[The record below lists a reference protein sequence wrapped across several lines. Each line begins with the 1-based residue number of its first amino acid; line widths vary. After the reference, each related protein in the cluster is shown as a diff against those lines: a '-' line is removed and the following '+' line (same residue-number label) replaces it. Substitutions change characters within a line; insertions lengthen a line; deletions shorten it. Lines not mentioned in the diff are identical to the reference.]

1 MAGITLEEARGLLE
15 TALQK
20 AKEIDVPSTIAVVD
34 SGGHCVVK
42 ARMDGV
48 PLVTVRMAED
58 KAYTS
63 AMIQEPSGDLQEA
76 ALPGEDLFGLA
87 SAEAGRIII
96 FGGGFPLFREGELSG
111 AIGVAGGT
119 AANDV
124 EIAQA
129 AVAGWSD

>member
-1 MAGITLEEARGLLE
+1 M
-15 TALQK
+15 
-20 AKEIDVPSTIAVVD
+20 
-34 SGGHCVVK
+34 VK

-63 AMIQEPSGDLQEA
+63 AMIHEPTGDLQEVS
-76 ALPGEDLFGLA
+76 LPGEELFGLA

-96 FGGGFPLFREGELSG
+96 FGGGFPLASGDQVVG

-119 AANDV
+119 ADNDV
-124 EIAQA
+124 EIAKA
-129 AVAGWSD
+129 AIEAWAE